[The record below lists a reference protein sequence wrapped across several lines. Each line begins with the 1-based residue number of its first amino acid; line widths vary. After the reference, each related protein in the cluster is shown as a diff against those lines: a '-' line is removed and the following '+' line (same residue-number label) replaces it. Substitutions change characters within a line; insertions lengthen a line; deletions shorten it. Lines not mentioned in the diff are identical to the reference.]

1 MTEEQQLRLD
11 ELQDQVFQ
19 FVNSIQ
25 DDDDRINCAINI
37 VFQTITGAEHY
48 WNDDHKF
55 ILNEA
60 GKHYRKISKKIMIE
74 EGIWDEIQEEIIA
87 KK

>member
-1 MTEEQQLRLD
+1 MTQEQQNRLD
-11 ELQDQVFQ
+11 ELQNQVFQ

-25 DDDDRINCAINI
+25 DCNDRIDCAINI
-37 VFQTITGAEHY
+37 VFQTINAAEHY

-74 EGIWDEIQEEIIA
+74 EGILDEVQDEIT